1 MKPRVGVILFI
12 ISSCISLV
20 FLYYRRPDAF
30 KTPQFYAEDATIFF
44 AQAYHEGVGSIDNI
58 YSGYLH
64 TYGRITAISLE
75 YSGIGYKHFPML
87 YIVAWLLPL
96 FYSIW
101 LLITRSGFKP
111 LTAFLVSLLPALMPV
126 HTEAI
131 LNLTNVQ
138 WILCTCVAI
147 IAFSKPPSHL
157 VLRIID
163 LIFIFLAVTS
173 SPVAIFLLLIFAYGR
188 FTIKHHPAYLITAF
202 IGTTIQIHSM
212 IKSARY
218 TSHSLPFDSW
228 FLKANRYIFNQ
239 FTYPFVGFKEI
250 YRPDVFYYVFSFLI
264 IVFISGIGIYLWRK
278 KKHAGLICLFMLLST
293 LALNIFASIKTLQS
307 IHPMFGN
314 MRYFYL
320 PSFFIL
326 MMMFFAFRETKLR
339 LIFIPVIMIWI
350 TCINIYVFRRMVYP
364 DLGWEQQAIQ
374 LQNKQKISAPVL
386 PGLFW
391 KLEIDPAFHRK

>member
-1 MKPRVGVILFI
+1 
-12 ISSCISLV
+12 
-20 FLYYRRPDAF
+20 
-30 KTPQFYAEDATIFF
+30 
-44 AQAYHEGVGSIDNI
+44 
-58 YSGYLH
+58 
-64 TYGRITAISLE
+64 
-75 YSGIGYKHFPML
+75 
-87 YIVAWLLPL
+87 
-96 FYSIW
+96 
-101 LLITRSGFKP
+101 
-111 LTAFLVSLLPALMPV
+111 
-126 HTEAI
+126 
-131 LNLTNVQ
+131 
-138 WILCTCVAI
+138 
-147 IAFSKPPSHL
+147 
-157 VLRIID
+157 
-163 LIFIFLAVTS
+163 
-173 SPVAIFLLLIFAYGR
+173 
-188 FTIKHHPAYLITAF
+188 
-202 IGTTIQIHSM
+202 M